1 MLQGEVASLTWVVL
15 LADALLDDL
24 LVRLVHRD
32 VGGVRVIVGP
42 FVLFF
47 ILSHLIDL
55 HISHPDLST

>member
-15 LADALLDDL
+15 LTDAFLDDL

-32 VGGVRVIVGP
+32 VWGVRVIVGP
-42 FVLFF
+42 LVLFF
-47 ILSHLIDL
+47 ILSHLVDL